1 MPIIGPV
8 RLLKRN
14 RVGMLYNISAK
25 QGKLVFEANNPLYSL
40 IFYNNMVK
48 KTSGGNVN
56 VVDNEE
62 REVDNTLKTQ

>member
-1 MPIIGPV
+1 
-8 RLLKRN
+8 
-14 RVGMLYNISAK
+14 MLYNISAK